1 MKRWPSLRLVK
12 PQSLSMARAKASKP
26 HLVTSYFNELS
37 AILKKY
43 DLEGKGER
51 IYNVDEVGFNC
62 EHRPVKIV
70 ARKTLTRPQFIV
82 TPRSSLTTLIACG
95 NAAGECLPPFLVFK
109 GKRNLDKFKDGAIPG
124 TRVQMSDSG
133 WSNSIIFED
142 FFKSHFTPFADARR
156 EKGEKVILIYDGHKS
171 HVPINVIKHAR
182 EHNIVLFLLP
192 AHTSHFLQ
200 PLDVGVFSP
209 LKSHYNV
216 TCSRY
221 LREHPGKVITRDL
234 LTKLI
239 GESYLR
245 TVNKS
250 NLQAGFRA
258 TGIHPFHPD
267 KINAEEMCCPASLV
281 NPSNEHEV
289 GLTRDTASDAEAAA
303 FLINRRPTPPSED
316 SAITRKRKF
325 QPAGVAITETDV
337 YHKILQANGGD
348 PDDDDD
354 TFQVPEEIQ
363 PSKKCKKKDKNPM
376 PASRK
381 EFATPTAAP
390 AQSEIP
396 GTSGMNDSSQTRR
409 KLVFREDAQSDDEL
423 EEDDESSNCCVCQA
437 SVPKQVDRTH
447 VFILDWVKCDHCN
460 HWVHLR
466 YCCRWFRAPKSFDC
480 PCCDES

>member
-1 MKRWPSLRLVK
+1 M
-12 PQSLSMARAKASKP
+12 
-26 HLVTSYFNELS
+26 
-37 AILKKY
+37 
-43 DLEGKGER
+43 
-51 IYNVDEVGFNC
+51 
-62 EHRPVKIV
+62 
-70 ARKTLTRPQFIV
+70 
-82 TPRSSLTTLIACG
+82 
-95 NAAGECLPPFLVFK
+95 PPTFSCFQ
-109 GKRNLDKFKDGAIPG
+109 REENLDKFKDGAIPG
-124 TRVQMSDSG
+124 TRVEMSDSG
-133 WSNSIIFED
+133 WGNSIIFED
-142 FFKSHFTPFADARR
+142 FFKSHFTPFVDARR

-209 LKSHYNV
+209 LKSYYNV
-216 TCSRY
+216 ICSRY

-250 NLQAGFRA
+250 NLQAGFPA
-258 TGIHPFHPD
+258 TEIHPFRPD

-281 NPSNEHEV
+281 NPSSNPEV

-303 FLINRRPTPPSED
+303 FLIDRRPTPPSED
-316 SAITRKRKF
+316 SAITRKWKF

-337 YHKILQANGGD
+337 YLKILEANGVD

-363 PSKKCKKKDKNPM
+363 PSKKGKCKKDKNLM
-376 PASRK
+376 PASPK

-409 KLVFREDAQSDDEL
+409 KLVFREDTQSEDEL
-423 EEDDESSNCCVCQA
+423 EEMMNLQTAVCVSS
-437 SVPKQVDRTH
+437 
-447 VFILDWVKCDHCN
+447 KCAQTGGQN
-460 HWVHLR
+460 PHLH
-466 YCCRWFRAPKSFDC
+466 P
-480 PCCDES
+480 